1 MNSFSLEASS
11 IQGFPVIRLAG
22 YLAAD
27 SREPFFALV
36 EERLEQGE
44 IRMVFDFSGCTLIN
58 SPGVV
63 VLMDLAYRVVEDFK
77 GRLVLTGLD
86 ELKMRV
92 LKIAGMFPRIQS
104 APTIQA
110 GVEMLGEK

>member
-1 MNSFSLEASS
+1 MNSFSLQASS
-11 IQGFPVIRLAG
+11 VQGFPVVHLAG

-36 EERLEQGE
+36 EERLEKGE

-77 GRLVLTGLD
+77 GQLVLTGLD

-92 LKIAGMFPRIQS
+92 LKIAGVFPRIQA
-104 APTIQA
+104 APTIRD
-110 GVEMLGEK
+110 GLELLGEK